1 MLVKMLMMIFN
12 PRESSLPNI
21 FPITL
26 TMLTL
31 ISPSNINCQFDEG
44 YYTSDY
50 AIKCPPEREI
60 APCKCNNSSGE
71 MECYGVKINDC
82 SVRQVFSQLANYYVN
97 TAERHVKSLKL
108 YKTEL
113 THMAEDI
120 LGDMSLE
127 AIDLNGNQNISLTRI
142 HRTSLVKSKETLK
155 SFKFSGL
162 SEASWITKE
171 ENDGSIF
178 EIVDSFNQLAIFWVT
193 DASIPKI
200 QRSAFGRVELPR
212 LTSVQL
218 ARDEIEDLGDYAFY
232 RLPNLTSLSI
242 RDNLISR
249 LTNHTFAFEK
259 SSDELLTLDL
269 RGNLLQMQN
278 IDKDAFTRLRR
289 PVHLNLEYNLIEYL
303 DEDVFTPILS
313 NVRSTIS
320 VNKNPIKCDC
330 RMQWLK
336 RDDHNYMD
344 RVEGLVCP
352 EATELWYFTVEDLLN
367 ECNETYRLEQLALSS
382 SHLIKQSTKLLSIL
396 IILLIIHPIF
406 TLN

>member
-1 MLVKMLMMIFN
+1 MIN
-12 PRESSLPNI
+12 HREPIISPFL
-21 FPITL
+21 PITL
-26 TMLTL
+26 TMLTIL
-31 ISPSNINCQFDEG
+31 TSINCQYDEA

-60 APCKCNNSSGE
+60 SPCKCNNSSGE

-82 SVRQVFSQLANYYVN
+82 TIRQVFNQLANYYVN

-108 YKTEL
+108 YKTEI
-113 THMAEDI
+113 THMTEDI

-127 AIDLNGNQNISLTRI
+127 AIDLNGNQNLSLTRI

-155 SFKFSGL
+155 SFKLSGL
-162 SEASWITKE
+162 SEASWISKE

-178 EIVDSFNQLAIFWVT
+178 EIVDGFNQLNLFWVT

-200 QRSAFGRVELPR
+200 QRSAFGRVELPK

-218 ARDEIEDLGDYAFY
+218 ARDEIEELGDYAFY

-259 SSDELLTLDL
+259 SSDELMILDL
-269 RGNLLQMQN
+269 RGNLLQMEN
-278 IDKDAFTRLRR
+278 IEKDAFTRLRR
-289 PVHLNLEYNLIEYL
+289 PIHLNLEYNLIEYL
-303 DEDVFTPILS
+303 DEDVFTPILT
-313 NVRSTIS
+313 NLRSTIS

-367 ECNETYRLEQLALSS
+367 ECNETYRLEKLALSHS
-382 SHLIKQSTKLLSIL
+382 NSIQSQLLYIV
-396 IILLIIHPIF
+396 LIIHLIF
-406 TLN
+406 AHLTIHSI

>member
-1 MLVKMLMMIFN
+1 
-12 PRESSLPNI
+12 
-21 FPITL
+21 
-26 TMLTL
+26 MLTIL
-31 ISPSNINCQFDEG
+31 TSINCQYDEA

-60 APCKCNNSSGE
+60 SPCKCNNSSGE

-82 SVRQVFSQLANYYVN
+82 TIRQVFNQLANYYVN

-108 YKTEL
+108 YKTEI
-113 THMAEDI
+113 THMTEDI

-127 AIDLNGNQNISLTRI
+127 AIDLNGNQNLSLTRI

-155 SFKFSGL
+155 SFKLSGL
-162 SEASWITKE
+162 SEASWISKE

-178 EIVDSFNQLAIFWVT
+178 EIVDGFNQLNLFWVT

-200 QRSAFGRVELPR
+200 QRSAFGRVELPK

-218 ARDEIEDLGDYAFY
+218 ARDEIEELGDYAFY

-259 SSDELLTLDL
+259 SSDELMILDL
-269 RGNLLQMQN
+269 RGNLLQMEN
-278 IDKDAFTRLRR
+278 IEKDAFTRLRR
-289 PVHLNLEYNLIEYL
+289 PIHLNLEYNLIEYL
-303 DEDVFTPILS
+303 DEDVFTPILT
-313 NVRSTIS
+313 NLRSTIS

-367 ECNETYRLEQLALSS
+367 ECNETYRLEKLALSHS
-382 SHLIKQSTKLLSIL
+382 NSIQSQLLYIV
-396 IILLIIHPIF
+396 LIIHLIF
-406 TLN
+406 AHLTIHSI